1 MDPARLW
8 FKRDLAFLLKSY
20 QVYLDRLDQGLPFLE
35 IPNHKKPPKF
45 TPFSTITLPALCTA
59 IDKFPTIEARRRMA
73 EIAVRL
79 RKHKQE
85 FGSYPETL
93 SVLAEM
99 PVDPFAG
106 EPFLYQR
113 DDGGFVLQSAGAIKD
128 EPITWRWSQ

>member
-1 MDPARLW
+1 M
-8 FKRDLAFLLKSY
+8 
-20 QVYLDRLDQGLPFLE
+20 YLDRLDQGLPFLE
-35 IPNHKKPPKF
+35 IPNHEKPSRF
-45 TPFSTITLPALCTA
+45 ALFSTITLPAVSSA
-59 IDKFPTIEARRRMA
+59 IDNFSTIEARRRMA

-93 SVLAEM
+93 SVLAEI